1 MKKLETQL
9 MVIPQNIISI
19 WSKERW
25 YSRRSA
31 KLLAYVMHCRDN
43 NIEFEMPPEEYLKL
57 TWFSKEN
64 IQSLL
69 KKR

>member
-1 MKKLETQL
+1 MMIHQCK
-9 MVIPQNIISI
+9 NIIGL
-19 WSKERW
+19 WAKKRW
-25 YSRRSA
+25 CSRRSA

-43 NIEFEMPPEEYLKL
+43 NIEFEMPSEEELKL